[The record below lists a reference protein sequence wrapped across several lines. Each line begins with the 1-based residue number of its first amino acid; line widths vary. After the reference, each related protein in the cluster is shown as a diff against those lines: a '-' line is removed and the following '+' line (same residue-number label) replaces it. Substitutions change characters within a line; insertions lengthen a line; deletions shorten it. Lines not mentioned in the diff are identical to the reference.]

1 MRTLFLAILTIFL
14 VSCANQGLPT
24 AGTMETGDTVKTP
37 RQYEEFCER
46 DTDDLCPED
55 E

>member
-1 MRTLFLAILTIFL
+1 MRTLFLAIITMFL
-14 VSCANQGLPT
+14 VSCANQGLPS
-24 AGTMETGDTVKTP
+24 AGTMKTGEVVKTP

-46 DTDDLCPED
+46 DVDDLCPED